1 VTGDAFRR
9 LFLVLA
15 GLGLAGT
22 AVELAMLRHWDS
34 TSQLVPWGG
43 LLVLAVALVLL
54 ATRPYAV
61 RAVRVLL
68 LVVAACAALGVV
80 LHVKANYDAGPLDFR
95 YTTRWPAMSPASK
108 WWAAATETVGPAPT
122 LAPLALVQTAL
133 SAWFATLGLASG
145 HHRGNARRTADDEP
159 HAQAVLDLR

>member
-1 VTGDAFRR
+1 VTGNASRR

-54 ATRPYAV
+54 ATRPSTV
-61 RAVRVLL
+61 GAVRVLL
-68 LVVAACAALGVV
+68 LVVVACGVVGVV

-95 YTTRWPAMSPASK
+95 YTTRWPAMSPVSK

-133 SAWFATLGLASG
+133 SAWFATLGLGSG
-145 HHRGNARRTADDEP
+145 HHRSNARGTANDQP
-159 HAQAVLDLR
+159 HAEAVLDIR